1 MTPHASR
8 SVKNW
13 VSTKNFD
20 AYLEVN
26 SGAEKTRLAVL
37 EEEQRNSV
45 EAIIMPATPAPTAQ
59 APAAQVQS
67 ILKTLL
73 NCCLHD
79 CPLFLSCTFI
89 SLGSLSENPNH
100 LIA

>member
-1 MTPHASR
+1 
-8 SVKNW
+8 

-59 APAAQVQS
+59 APAAQVQAMTHDPAN
-67 ILKTLL
+67 ILFEG
-73 NCCLHD
+73 
-79 CPLFLSCTFI
+79 FLEKRGGGTSFF
-89 SLGSLSENPNH
+89 GSVKWK
-100 LIA
+100 